1 MSSAH
6 KCSVWR
12 SFPWFT
18 QQQSVS
24 FHQDCIQYENIP
36 MWPSQREEGTLLQKK
51 CVFKK
56 CYFPGSL
63 RTVEFDPWFQFT
75 MIPHHINSEGDKGKK
90 QDRAVE
96 TCRLPFTFA
105 EECWQFLALLSV
117 CGQDKSPVFINKIDD
132 IAYHQFLF
140 CVFPYRLYSA
150 QHLLWLRSYPLW
162 PSPGT
167 LRCFN
172 IFHIGFQNAH
182 SSRCGTALPR
192 FIDIFETSH
201 ASLLC
206 YMRITINHACVQ
218 WNWYVLGSMKSARH
232 LIT

>member
-1 MSSAH
+1 M
-6 KCSVWR
+6 WR

-18 QQQSVS
+18 QQQSLS

-36 MWPSQREEGTLLQKK
+36 MWPSQREEGS
-51 CVFKK
+51 V
-56 CYFPGSL
+56 SL
-63 RTVEFDPWFQFT
+63 KNVIFLAAWEQWNLTPDSNLRWSPIISILRKIV
-75 MIPHHINSEGDKGKK
+75 GKK

-96 TCRLPFTFA
+96 TCRLPFTFT

-117 CGQDKSPVFINKIDD
+117 GGQDKSSVFINKIDG

-150 QHLLWLRSYPLW
+150 EHLLWLRSYPLC

-172 IFHIGFQNAH
+172 MFHIGFQNPH
-182 SSRCGTALPR
+182 SSRCSTVLPR
-192 FIDIFETSH
+192 FIDMPETSH
-201 ASLLC
+201 NASLL
-206 YMRITINHACVQ
+206 R
-218 WNWYVLGSMKSARH
+218 
-232 LIT
+232 